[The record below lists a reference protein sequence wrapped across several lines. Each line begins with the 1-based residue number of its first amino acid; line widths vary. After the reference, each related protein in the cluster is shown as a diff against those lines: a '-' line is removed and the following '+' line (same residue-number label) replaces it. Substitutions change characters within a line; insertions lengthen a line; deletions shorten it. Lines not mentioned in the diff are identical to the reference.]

1 MDPWVFQG
9 CGGGLTKQSPLEVKA
24 GILQGGVGWPSDSVL
39 CVQPPPGNG
48 MECGLRGSCDS
59 QRSRAFNSFSF
70 VSDSLRPRA
79 LSMEFSRQEYR
90 SGLPFPSPGN
100 LPDPG
105 LEPGS
110 CTLKADSLLSAPLGN
125 SSLTTN
131 SGHGQWDS
139 SKWITETLKM
149 FIVVLA
155 SPAAFGIYC
164 YLVNES
170 VLAF

>member
-1 MDPWVFQG
+1 MVAQLPA
-9 CGGGLTKQSPLEVKA
+9 P
-24 GILQGGVGWPSDSVL
+24 
-39 CVQPPPGNG
+39 
-48 MECGLRGSCDS
+48 
-59 QRSRAFNSFSF
+59 
-70 VSDSLRPRA
+70 
-79 LSMEFSRQEYR
+79 LSMEFSRQEYQ

-131 SGHGQWDS
+131 SGRGQWDS